1 VLGYWFFHECKE
13 IDEDIKVIPVRRHS
27 PVVFPAEPKKTE
39 ERDGWTVVLEYEEE
53 GTGPHLIDLSHR
65 SRWDVQDTDLSN
77 ITPWDIHIP
86 EKPGTSVYDKGIL
99 INRMNRTQASI
110 WHLSG
115 ILQNPPE
122 DNAFTEM
129 TDAVTC
135 LAIAGK
141 GLFLIAEKLC
151 SLDLLDPKMVP
162 PYLILGPFAHVP
174 CQLAVMNRNDDE
186 GALIFT
192 CSRGYASDMVHTIL
206 EAGNAFGIRPAGERT
221 LAQWI

>member
-1 VLGYWFFHECKE
+1 MEENDLAS
-13 IDEDIKVIPVRRHS
+13 ISRIS
-27 PVVFPAEPKKTE
+27 PVTLPETPLKKE

-53 GTGPHLIDLSHR
+53 GPGPHLIDLSHR
-65 SRWDVQDTDLSN
+65 PKWDVQDVDLSN
-77 ITPWDIHIP
+77 CSPWEIKIP
-86 EKPGTSVYDKGIL
+86 EKPGTCVYDKGIL
-99 INRMNRTQASI
+99 INRMNRIQASI

-151 SLDLLDPKMVP
+151 SLDLLDPKMAT
-162 PYLILGPFAHVP
+162 PYLIQGPFAHVP
-174 CQLAVMNRNDDE
+174 CQLVVINRNDD
-186 GALIFT
+186 GGTLIFT
-192 CSRGYASDMVHTIL
+192 CARGYANDMVHAIL
-206 EAGNAFGIRPAGERT
+206 EAGEAFGIRPAGENALSGNLKLET
-221 LAQWI
+221 G